1 MSEYRKL
8 VSSITETVVT
18 IFLHINITG
27 DRTNICIHM
36 IKLSGEVYLKFQ
48 GSSINMGG
56 DRMGQNKTLGCI
68 TAISSV
74 TLETAKHAL
83 RSTIRQISQVTRI
96 QMFTLDSRSE
106 MDGKRSKN
114 IS

>member
-36 IKLSGEVYLKFQ
+36 IKLSGKVYLKFQ

-56 DRMGQNKTLGCI
+56 EMGQNKTLGCI

-83 RSTIRQISQVTRI
+83 RSPNRQIGQVTHI

>member
-36 IKLSGEVYLKFQ
+36 IKLPGKVYLKFQ

-56 DRMGQNKTLGCI
+56 EMGQNKTLGC
-68 TAISSV
+68 ISSV

-83 RSTIRQISQVTRI
+83 RSPNRQIGQVTRI

-106 MDGKRSKN
+106 MDGKQSKN